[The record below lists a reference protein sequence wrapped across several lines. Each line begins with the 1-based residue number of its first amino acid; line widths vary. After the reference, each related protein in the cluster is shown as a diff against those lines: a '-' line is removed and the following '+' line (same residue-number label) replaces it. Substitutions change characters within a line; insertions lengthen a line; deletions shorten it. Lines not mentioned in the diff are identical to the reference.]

1 MQYRENGETGYS
13 QKCICRSDLILWG
26 WGVVVMV
33 EAARVSQ
40 FCSFLITVAAGT
52 SHLASPFCNVV
63 LNLESAPFTYPSNF
77 VG

>member
-52 SHLASPFCNVV
+52 SHLASHIAFLQCGSQPRVCS
-63 LNLESAPFTYPSNF
+63 LYLSQ
-77 VG
+77 